1 MAAELIKR
9 VQGTPEQRKLNV
21 IVGDFLQADLPF
33 FDVCIS
39 NTPYQISSPLTFK
52 LLQHRPLFRVAV
64 LMFQREFA
72 MRLVARPGDDL
83 YCRLSVNVQL
93 LAKVTHVMK
102 VSKNSFRPPPQVES
116 SVVRMEPIIP
126 PPPINFDEW
135 DGLIRILFLRKNK
148 TCSANFKTTSVLE
161 MLEKNYKTWCSV
173 NGVEMMD
180 FDVKE
185 KVMQI
190 LDSTGLAENRAA
202 KMDIDDFLKYA
213 IVSFIYSYHCI
224 RILVAFNENNF
235 HFS

>member
-1 MAAELIKR
+1 
-9 VQGTPEQRKLNV
+9 
-21 IVGDFLQADLPF
+21 
-33 FDVCIS
+33 
-39 NTPYQISSPLTFK
+39 
-52 LLQHRPLFRVAV
+52 
-64 LMFQREFA
+64 MFQREFA